1 MVNLEE
7 LWLGKNKLAKIEVRE
22 MKCATSTCVADE
34 IKGLS
39 SLKKLKILALQ
50 SNRIPKLEGLEGLE
64 SLEQLYLS
72 HNGVKK
78 LEGLE
83 NNVSPFPLAV
93 D

>member
-1 MVNLEE
+1 MAE
-7 LWLGKNKLAKIEVRE
+7 K
-22 MKCATSTCVADE
+22 

-39 SLKKLKILALQ
+39 NLKKLKILALQ
-50 SNRIPKLEGLEGLE
+50 SNRITKLEGLEGLE

-83 NNVSPFPLAV
+83 NNVSIFPDLQLGMINHFR
-93 D
+93 